1 MPDAAEFGR
10 VVLIVAVGFAVAI
23 LSSRISGRLRVPA
36 PALFLAAATV
46 SSDLI
51 PNLAPLL
58 TIHDVERICLVAL
71 IVSLF
76 DGGMDIGVTRFRE
89 SFWPIVSLGVVG
101 TFLVGGLLA
110 VLVHVLFGPSWTTSL
125 LIGAALA
132 PTDPAVGFSVLG
144 GSEVSGRSDDIL
156 KGESG
161 VNDPVGIA
169 LVIGLLDI
177 ATNNGSSVAIAED
190 FALQMAVGLAVGVIG
205 GRRPGGGGGGLG
217 RAMRALMLPD
227 SALYPLLTLS
237 AAGIVYGLAS
247 VLHGSG
253 FLAVFVTGVLIA
265 DLRAPYKAEI
275 EHFQKAPASLGEI
288 VVFVALGLTID
299 LGSLDLRSVWLDG
312 LAVAVLL
319 TFLARPAGGAGLLA
333 RAHLT
338 RGEKVFIA
346 WAGMRGAVPILL
358 AAFTLLEGVDHAN
371 RIYGI
376 VFVVVMF
383 SVVVQG
389 SLEPTVAVRVGLQ
402 MRQIHQEPWDL
413 SVRLRDEPQEVGR
426 YVVAAGSPADGVALR
441 DLALGERAWISLIMR
456 DGAAH
461 QARGESLLQAGD
473 EVLVLGTSADA
484 QAVFEGRSRT
494 VGA

>member
-1 MPDAAEFGR
+1 VTDAAEFGR

-23 LSSRISGRLRVPA
+23 LSSRVSGRLRVPA

-71 IVSLF
+71 IVILF

-89 SFWPIVSLGVVG
+89 SLWPIVSLGVVG
-101 TFLVGGLLA
+101 TFLVAGLLA
-110 VLVHVLFGPSWTTSL
+110 VLVHALFGAGWTTSL

-132 PTDPAVGFSVLG
+132 PTDPAVVFSVLG

-177 ATNNGSSVAIAED
+177 ATNSGSSVGIAED
-190 FALQMAVGLAVGVIG
+190 FALQMVVGLAVGLIG
-205 GRRPGGGGGGLG
+205 GLALG
-217 RAMRALMLPD
+217 RAMRDLTLPD

-275 EHFQKAPASLGEI
+275 EHFHKALASLGEI

-319 TFLARPAGGAGLLA
+319 TFVARPLVVGTLLA
-333 RAHLT
+333 RARLT

-389 SLEPTVAVRVGLQ
+389 SLVPTVAGRVGLQ

-441 DLALGERAWISLIMR
+441 DLVLGERAWISLIMR
-456 DGAAH
+456 DGAAR
-461 QARGESLLQAGD
+461 QARGDSVLRAGD
-473 EVLVLGTSADA
+473 EVLVLGTSAHA

>member
-1 MPDAAEFGR
+1 VTDAAEFGR

-71 IVSLF
+71 IVILF

-89 SFWPIVSLGVVG
+89 SLWPIVSLGVVG
-101 TFLVGGLLA
+101 TFLVAGLLA
-110 VLVHVLFGPSWTTSL
+110 VLVHALFGASWTTSL

-132 PTDPAVGFSVLG
+132 PTDPAVVFSVLG

-177 ATNNGSSVAIAED
+177 ATNSGSSVAIAED

-205 GRRPGGGGGGLG
+205 GLALG
-217 RAMRALMLPD
+217 RAMRDLMLPD
-227 SALYPLLTLS
+227 SALHPLLTLS
-237 AAGIVYGLAS
+237 AAGIMYGLAS

-275 EHFQKAPASLGEI
+275 EHFHKALASLGEI

-319 TFLARPAGGAGLLA
+319 TFVARPLVVAALLA
-333 RAHLT
+333 RARLT

-389 SLEPTVAVRVGLQ
+389 SPVPTVAGRVGLR

-426 YVVAAGSPADGVALR
+426 YVVAPGSPADGVALR
-441 DLALGERAWISLIMR
+441 DLVLGERAWISLIMR
-456 DGAAH
+456 DGAAR
-461 QARGESLLQAGD
+461 QARGDSVLRAGD

-484 QAVFEGRSRT
+484 QAVFEGGSRT

>member
-1 MPDAAEFGR
+1 VTDAAEFGR

-71 IVSLF
+71 IVILF

-132 PTDPAVGFSVLG
+132 PTDPAVVFSVLG

-177 ATNNGSSVAIAED
+177 ATNSGSSVGIAED
-190 FALQMAVGLAVGVIG
+190 FALQMAVGLVVGVIG
-205 GRRPGGGGGGLG
+205 GLALG
-217 RAMRALMLPD
+217 RAMRDLMLPD
-227 SALYPLLTLS
+227 SALHPLLTLA

-253 FLAVFVTGVLIA
+253 FLAVFVAGVMIA

-275 EHFQKAPASLGEI
+275 EHFHKALASLGEI

-299 LGSLDLRSVWLDG
+299 LGSLDLRNVWLDG

-319 TFLARPAGGAGLLA
+319 TFVARPLVVAVLLA
-333 RAHLT
+333 RARLT

-389 SLEPTVAVRVGLQ
+389 SLVPTVAGRLGLE

-441 DLALGERAWISLIMR
+441 DLVLGERAWISLIMR

-461 QARGESLLQAGD
+461 QARGDSVLRAGD
-473 EVLVLGTSADA
+473 EVLVLGTSARA
-484 QAVFEGRSRT
+484 QAVFEGESRT

>member
-1 MPDAAEFGR
+1 MTDAAEFGR

-71 IVSLF
+71 IVILF
-76 DGGMDIGVTRFRE
+76 DGGMDIGVERFRE
-89 SFWPIVSLGVVG
+89 SLWPIVSLGVVG
-101 TFLVGGLLA
+101 TFLVAGLLA
-110 VLVHVLFGPSWTTSL
+110 LLVHALFGASWTTSL

-132 PTDPAVGFSVLG
+132 PTDPAVVFSVLG

-177 ATNNGSSVAIAED
+177 ATNSGSSLGIAED
-190 FALQMAVGLAVGVIG
+190 FVLQMAVGLAVGVIG
-205 GRRPGGGGGGLG
+205 GLALR
-217 RAMRALMLPD
+217 RAMRDLTLPD

-275 EHFQKAPASLGEI
+275 EHFHKALASLGEI

-319 TFLARPAGGAGLLA
+319 TFVARPLVVAALLA
-333 RAHLT
+333 RARLT

-389 SLEPTVAVRVGLQ
+389 SLVPTVAGRVGLQ

-441 DLALGERAWISLIMR
+441 DLVLGERAWISLIMR
-456 DGAAH
+456 DGAAR
-461 QARGESLLQAGD
+461 QARGDSVLRAGD
-473 EVLVLGTSADA
+473 EVLVLGTSAHA

-494 VGA
+494 VDA

>member
-1 MPDAAEFGR
+1 VTDAAEFGR

-71 IVSLF
+71 IVILF

-89 SFWPIVSLGVVG
+89 SLWPIVSLGVVG
-101 TFLVGGLLA
+101 TFLVAALLA
-110 VLVHVLFGPSWTTSL
+110 VLVHALFGAGWTTSL

-132 PTDPAVGFSVLG
+132 PTDPAVVFSVLG

-177 ATNNGSSVAIAED
+177 TTNSGSSVSIAED
-190 FALQMAVGLAVGVIG
+190 FALQMAVGLAVGLIG
-205 GRRPGGGGGGLG
+205 GLALG
-217 RAMRALMLPD
+217 RAMRDLTLPD
-227 SALYPLLTLS
+227 SALHPLLTLA

-275 EHFQKAPASLGEI
+275 EHFHKALASLGEI

-319 TFLARPAGGAGLLA
+319 TFVARPLVVAALLA
-333 RAHLT
+333 RARLT

-389 SLEPTVAVRVGLQ
+389 SLVPTVAGRVGLQ

-441 DLALGERAWISLIMR
+441 DLVLGERAWISLIMR
-456 DGAAH
+456 DGAAR
-461 QARGESLLQAGD
+461 QARGDSVLRAGD
-473 EVLVLGTSADA
+473 EVLVLGTSDRA

>member
-1 MPDAAEFGR
+1 MTDAAEFGR

-71 IVSLF
+71 IVILF
-76 DGGMDIGVTRFRE
+76 DGGMDIGVERFRE
-89 SFWPIVSLGVVG
+89 SLWPIVSLGVVG
-101 TFLVGGLLA
+101 TFLVAGLLA
-110 VLVHVLFGPSWTTSL
+110 LLVHALFGASWTTSL

-132 PTDPAVGFSVLG
+132 PTDPAVVFSVLG
-144 GSEVSGRSDDIL
+144 GSEVSGRSDNIL

-177 ATNNGSSVAIAED
+177 ATNNGSGVAIAED
-190 FALQMAVGLAVGVIG
+190 FVLQMAVGLAVGVIG
-205 GRRPGGGGGGLG
+205 GLALG
-217 RAMRALMLPD
+217 RAMRDLMLPD

-275 EHFQKAPASLGEI
+275 EHFHKALASLGEI

-319 TFLARPAGGAGLLA
+319 TFVARPLVVAALLA
-333 RAHLT
+333 RARLT

-358 AAFTLLEGVDHAN
+358 AAFTLLEGVDHAH

-383 SVVVQG
+383 SVVAE
-389 SLEPTVAVRVGLQ
+389 SLKKKTMAGRVGLQ

-441 DLALGERAWISLIMR
+441 DLVLGERAWISLIMR
-456 DGAAH
+456 DGAAR
-461 QARGESLLQAGD
+461 QARGDSVLRAGD
-473 EVLVLGTSADA
+473 EVLVLGTSAHA
-484 QAVFEGRSRT
+484 QAVFEGGSRT
-494 VGA
+494 VDA

>member
-1 MPDAAEFGR
+1 VTDAAEFGR

-71 IVSLF
+71 IVILF
-76 DGGMDIGVTRFRE
+76 DGGMDIGVERFRE
-89 SFWPIVSLGVVG
+89 SLWPIVSLGVVG
-101 TFLVGGLLA
+101 TFLVAGLLA
-110 VLVHVLFGPSWTTSL
+110 LLVHALFGASWTTSL

-132 PTDPAVGFSVLG
+132 PTDPAVVFSVLG

-177 ATNNGSSVAIAED
+177 ATNSGSSLGIAED
-190 FALQMAVGLAVGVIG
+190 FVLQMAVGLAVGVIG
-205 GRRPGGGGGGLG
+205 GLALR
-217 RAMRALMLPD
+217 RAMRDLMLPD

-275 EHFQKAPASLGEI
+275 EHFHKALASLGEI

-319 TFLARPAGGAGLLA
+319 TFVARPLVVAALLA
-333 RAHLT
+333 RARLT

-389 SLEPTVAVRVGLQ
+389 SLVPTVAGRVGLQ

-426 YVVAAGSPADGVALR
+426 YVVAAGSPAEGVALR
-441 DLALGERAWISLIMR
+441 DLVLGERAWISLIMR
-456 DGAAH
+456 DGAAR
-461 QARGESLLQAGD
+461 QARGDSVLRAGD
-473 EVLVLGTSADA
+473 EVLVLGTSAHA

-494 VGA
+494 VDA

>member
-1 MPDAAEFGR
+1 VTDAAEFGR

-71 IVSLF
+71 IVILF
-76 DGGMDIGVTRFRE
+76 DGGMDIGVARFRE
-89 SFWPIVSLGVVG
+89 SLWPIVSLGVVG
-101 TFLVGGLLA
+101 TFLVAGLLA
-110 VLVHVLFGPSWTTSL
+110 VLVHALFGPSWTTSL

-132 PTDPAVGFSVLG
+132 PTDPAVVFSVLG

-177 ATNNGSSVAIAED
+177 ATNSGSSVGIAED
-190 FALQMAVGLAVGVIG
+190 FALQMAVGLVVGVIG
-205 GRRPGGGGGGLG
+205 GLALG
-217 RAMRALMLPD
+217 RAMRDLMLPD
-227 SALYPLLTLS
+227 SALHPLLTLA

-253 FLAVFVTGVLIA
+253 FLAVFVAGVMIA

-275 EHFQKAPASLGEI
+275 EHFHKALASLGEI

-299 LGSLDLRSVWLDG
+299 LGSLDLRNVWLDG

-319 TFLARPAGGAGLLA
+319 TFVARPLVVAVLLA
-333 RAHLT
+333 RARLT

-389 SLEPTVAVRVGLQ
+389 SLVPTVAGRLGLE

-441 DLALGERAWISLIMR
+441 DLVLGERAWISLIMR

-461 QARGESLLQAGD
+461 QARGDSVLRAGD
-473 EVLVLGTSADA
+473 EVLVLGTSARA
-484 QAVFEGRSRT
+484 QAVFEGESRT

>member
-1 MPDAAEFGR
+1 MTDAAEFGR

-71 IVSLF
+71 IVILF
-76 DGGMDIGVTRFRE
+76 DGGMDIGVERFRE
-89 SFWPIVSLGVVG
+89 SLWPIMSLGVVG
-101 TFLVGGLLA
+101 TFLVAGLLA
-110 VLVHVLFGPSWTTSL
+110 LLVHALFGASWTTSL

-132 PTDPAVGFSVLG
+132 PTDPAVVFSVLG

-177 ATNNGSSVAIAED
+177 ATNSGSSLGIAED
-190 FALQMAVGLAVGVIG
+190 FVLQMAVGLAVGVIG
-205 GRRPGGGGGGLG
+205 GLALG
-217 RAMRALMLPD
+217 RAMRDLTLPD

-275 EHFQKAPASLGEI
+275 EHFHKALASLGEI

-319 TFLARPAGGAGLLA
+319 TFVARPLVVAALLA
-333 RAHLT
+333 RARLT

-389 SLEPTVAVRVGLQ
+389 SLVPTVAGRVGLQ

-441 DLALGERAWISLIMR
+441 DLVLGERAWISLIMR
-456 DGAAH
+456 DGAAR
-461 QARGESLLQAGD
+461 QARGDSVLRAGD
-473 EVLVLGTSADA
+473 EVLVLGTSAHA

>member
-1 MPDAAEFGR
+1 VTDAAEFGR

-36 PALFLAAATV
+36 PALFLAAATL

-71 IVSLF
+71 IVILF
-76 DGGMDIGVTRFRE
+76 DGGMDIGVARFRE
-89 SFWPIVSLGVVG
+89 SLWPIVSLGVFG
-101 TFLVGGLLA
+101 TFLVAGLLA
-110 VLVHVLFGPSWTTSL
+110 LLVHALFGPSWTTSL

-132 PTDPAVGFSVLG
+132 PTDPAVVFSVLG

-177 ATNNGSSVAIAED
+177 ATNSGSSVGIAED

-205 GRRPGGGGGGLG
+205 GLALG
-217 RAMRALMLPD
+217 RAMRDLMLPD

-275 EHFQKAPASLGEI
+275 EHFHKALASLGEI

-319 TFLARPAGGAGLLA
+319 TFVARPLVVAALLA
-333 RAHLT
+333 RARLT

-358 AAFTLLEGVDHAN
+358 AAFTLLEGVDDAN

-389 SLEPTVAVRVGLQ
+389 SLVPTVAGRVGLQ

-441 DLALGERAWISLIMR
+441 DLVLGERAWISLIMR
-456 DGAAH
+456 DGAAR
-461 QARGESLLQAGD
+461 QARGDSVLRAGD
-473 EVLVLGTSADA
+473 EVLVLGTSAHA

-494 VGA
+494 VDA

>member
-1 MPDAAEFGR
+1 MTDAAEFGR

-71 IVSLF
+71 IVILF

-89 SFWPIVSLGVVG
+89 SLWPIVSLGVVG
-101 TFLVGGLLA
+101 TFLVAGLLA
-110 VLVHVLFGPSWTTSL
+110 VLVHVLFGAGWTTSL

-132 PTDPAVGFSVLG
+132 PTDPAVVFSVLG

-177 ATNNGSSVAIAED
+177 ATNSGSSLGIAED
-190 FALQMAVGLAVGVIG
+190 FVLQMAVGLAVGVIG
-205 GRRPGGGGGGLG
+205 GLALR
-217 RAMRALMLPD
+217 RAMRDLTLPD

-275 EHFQKAPASLGEI
+275 EHFHKALASLGEI

-319 TFLARPAGGAGLLA
+319 TFVARPLVVAALLA
-333 RAHLT
+333 RARLT

-389 SLEPTVAVRVGLQ
+389 SLVPTVAGRVGLQ

-441 DLALGERAWISLIMR
+441 DLVLGERAWISLIMR
-456 DGAAH
+456 DGAAR
-461 QARGESLLQAGD
+461 QARGDSVLRAGD
-473 EVLVLGTSADA
+473 EVLVLGTSAHA

>member
-1 MPDAAEFGR
+1 MTDAAEFGR

-71 IVSLF
+71 IVILF

-89 SFWPIVSLGVVG
+89 SLWPIVSLGVLG
-101 TFLVGGLLA
+101 TFLVAGLLA
-110 VLVHVLFGPSWTTSL
+110 VLVHALFGPSWTTSL

-132 PTDPAVGFSVLG
+132 PTDPAVVFSVLG

-177 ATNNGSSVAIAED
+177 ATNNGSSGAIAED
-190 FALQMAVGLAVGVIG
+190 FALQMAVGLAVGVVG
-205 GRRPGGGGGGLG
+205 GLALG
-217 RAMRALMLPD
+217 RAMRDLMLPD

-275 EHFQKAPASLGEI
+275 EHFHK
-288 VVFVALGLTID
+288 ALGQPRRD
-299 LGSLDLRSVWLDG
+299 RRVRRPGADHRPR
-312 LAVAVLL
+312 
-319 TFLARPAGGAGLLA
+319 LARPAQRLAGRPGGGGAA
-333 RAHLT
+333 
-338 RGEKVFIA
+338 
-346 WAGMRGAVPILL
+346 
-358 AAFTLLEGVDHAN
+358 
-371 RIYGI
+371 
-376 VFVVVMF
+376 
-383 SVVVQG
+383 
-389 SLEPTVAVRVGLQ
+389 
-402 MRQIHQEPWDL
+402 
-413 SVRLRDEPQEVGR
+413 
-426 YVVAAGSPADGVALR
+426 
-441 DLALGERAWISLIMR
+441 
-456 DGAAH
+456 
-461 QARGESLLQAGD
+461 
-473 EVLVLGTSADA
+473 
-484 QAVFEGRSRT
+484 
-494 VGA
+494 

>member
-1 MPDAAEFGR
+1 VTDAAEFGR

-23 LSSRISGRLRVPA
+23 LSSRVSGRLRVPA

-71 IVSLF
+71 IVILF

-89 SFWPIVSLGVVG
+89 SLWPIVSLGVVG
-101 TFLVGGLLA
+101 TFLVAGLLA
-110 VLVHVLFGPSWTTSL
+110 VLVHALFGASWTTSL

-132 PTDPAVGFSVLG
+132 PTDPAVVFSVLG

-177 ATNNGSSVAIAED
+177 ATNSGSSLGIAED
-190 FALQMAVGLAVGVIG
+190 FVLQMVVGLAVGVIG
-205 GRRPGGGGGGLG
+205 GLVLR
-217 RAMRALMLPD
+217 RAMRDLTLPD

-275 EHFQKAPASLGEI
+275 EHFHKALASLGEI

-319 TFLARPAGGAGLLA
+319 TFVARPLVVGTLLA
-333 RAHLT
+333 RARLT

-389 SLEPTVAVRVGLQ
+389 SLVPTVAGRVGLQ

-441 DLALGERAWISLIMR
+441 DLVLGERAWISLIMR
-456 DGAAH
+456 DGAAR
-461 QARGESLLQAGD
+461 QARGDSVLRAGD
-473 EVLVLGTSADA
+473 EVLVLGTSAHA

>member
-1 MPDAAEFGR
+1 VTDAAEFGR

-36 PALFLAAATV
+36 PALFLAAATL

-71 IVSLF
+71 IVILF
-76 DGGMDIGVTRFRE
+76 DGGMDIGVARFRE
-89 SFWPIVSLGVVG
+89 SLWPIVSLGVFG
-101 TFLVGGLLA
+101 TFLVAGLLA
-110 VLVHVLFGPSWTTSL
+110 LLVHALFGPSWTTSL

-132 PTDPAVGFSVLG
+132 PTDPAVVFSVLG

-177 ATNNGSSVAIAED
+177 ATNSGSSVGIAED

-205 GRRPGGGGGGLG
+205 GLALG
-217 RAMRALMLPD
+217 RAMRDLMLPD

-275 EHFQKAPASLGEI
+275 EHFHKALASLGEI

-319 TFLARPAGGAGLLA
+319 TFVARPLVVAALLA
-333 RAHLT
+333 RARLT

-389 SLEPTVAVRVGLQ
+389 SLVSTVAGRVGLE
-402 MRQIHQEPWDL
+402 MRRIHQEPWDL

-426 YVVAAGSPADGVALR
+426 YVVAAGSPADGVSLR
-441 DLALGERAWISLIMR
+441 DLVLGERAWISLIMR
-456 DGAAH
+456 DGAAR
-461 QARGESLLQAGD
+461 QARGDSVLRAGD
-473 EVLVLGTSADA
+473 EVLVLGTSAHA
-484 QAVFEGRSRT
+484 QAVFEGQSRT

>member
-1 MPDAAEFGR
+1 
-10 VVLIVAVGFAVAI
+10 
-23 LSSRISGRLRVPA
+23 
-36 PALFLAAATV
+36 
-46 SSDLI
+46 
-51 PNLAPLL
+51 
-58 TIHDVERICLVAL
+58 
-71 IVSLF
+71 
-76 DGGMDIGVTRFRE
+76 
-89 SFWPIVSLGVVG
+89 
-101 TFLVGGLLA
+101 
-110 VLVHVLFGPSWTTSL
+110 
-125 LIGAALA
+125 
-132 PTDPAVGFSVLG
+132 
-144 GSEVSGRSDDIL
+144 VSGRSDDIL

-205 GRRPGGGGGGLG
+205 GLALG
-217 RAMRALMLPD
+217 RAMRDLMLPD

-275 EHFQKAPASLGEI
+275 EHFHKALASLGEI

-319 TFLARPAGGAGLLA
+319 TFVARPLVVTGLLA
-333 RAHLT
+333 RARLT

-389 SLEPTVAVRVGLQ
+389 SLVPTVAGRVGLQ

-441 DLALGERAWISLIMR
+441 DLVLGERAWISLIMR
-456 DGAAH
+456 DGAAR
-461 QARGESLLQAGD
+461 QARGDSVLRAGD
-473 EVLVLGTSADA
+473 EVLVLGTSAHA
-484 QAVFEGRSRT
+484 QAVFEGGSRT

>member
-1 MPDAAEFGR
+1 VTDAAEFGR

-71 IVSLF
+71 IVILF

-89 SFWPIVSLGVVG
+89 SLWPIVSLGVLG
-101 TFLVGGLLA
+101 TFLVAGLLA
-110 VLVHVLFGPSWTTSL
+110 VLVHALFGPSWTTSL

-132 PTDPAVGFSVLG
+132 PTDPAVVFSVLG

-161 VNDPVGIA
+161 VNDPIGIA

-177 ATNNGSSVAIAED
+177 ATSNGSSVAIAED
-190 FALQMAVGLAVGVIG
+190 FALQMAVGLAVGVVG
-205 GRRPGGGGGGLG
+205 GLALG
-217 RAMRALMLPD
+217 RAMRDLMLPD

-275 EHFQKAPASLGEI
+275 EHFHKALASLGEI

-319 TFLARPAGGAGLLA
+319 TFVARPLVVAALLA
-333 RAHLT
+333 RARLT

-389 SLEPTVAVRVGLQ
+389 SLVPTVAGRVGLQ

-441 DLALGERAWISLIMR
+441 DLVLGERAWISLIMR
-456 DGAAH
+456 DGAAR
-461 QARGESLLQAGD
+461 QARGDSVLQAGD
-473 EVLVLGTSADA
+473 EVLVLGTSAHA
-484 QAVFEGRSRT
+484 QAVFEGRSHT

>member
-1 MPDAAEFGR
+1 VTDAAEFGR

-71 IVSLF
+71 IVILF

-89 SFWPIVSLGVVG
+89 SLWPIVSLGVVG
-101 TFLVGGLLA
+101 TFLVAGLLA
-110 VLVHVLFGPSWTTSL
+110 VLVHALFGASWTTSL

-132 PTDPAVGFSVLG
+132 PTDPAVVFSVLG

-177 ATNNGSSVAIAED
+177 TTNSGSSVSIAED
-190 FALQMAVGLAVGVIG
+190 FALQMAVGLAVGLIG
-205 GRRPGGGGGGLG
+205 GLALG
-217 RAMRALMLPD
+217 RAMRDLTLPD
-227 SALYPLLTLS
+227 SALHPLLTLA

-275 EHFQKAPASLGEI
+275 EHFHKALASLGEI

-319 TFLARPAGGAGLLA
+319 TFVARPLVVGALLA
-333 RAHLT
+333 RARLT

-389 SLEPTVAVRVGLQ
+389 SLVPTVAGRVGLQ
-402 MRQIHQEPWDL
+402 MRRIHQEPWDL

-441 DLALGERAWISLIMR
+441 DLVLGERAWISLIMR
-456 DGAAH
+456 DGAAR
-461 QARGESLLQAGD
+461 QARGDSVLRAGD
-473 EVLVLGTSADA
+473 EVLVLGTSARA

>member
-1 MPDAAEFGR
+1 VTDAAEFGR

-71 IVSLF
+71 IVILF

-89 SFWPIVSLGVVG
+89 SLWPIVSLGVLG
-101 TFLVGGLLA
+101 TFMVAGLLA
-110 VLVHVLFGPSWTTSL
+110 VLVHALFGPSWTTSL

-132 PTDPAVGFSVLG
+132 PTDPAVVFSVLG

-177 ATNNGSSVAIAED
+177 ATSNGSSVAIAED
-190 FALQMAVGLAVGVIG
+190 FALQMAVGLAVGVVG
-205 GRRPGGGGGGLG
+205 GLALG
-217 RAMRALMLPD
+217 RAMRDLMLPD

-275 EHFQKAPASLGEI
+275 EHFHKALASLGEI

-319 TFLARPAGGAGLLA
+319 TFVARPLVVAALLA
-333 RAHLT
+333 RARLT

-389 SLEPTVAVRVGLQ
+389 SLVPTVAGRVGLR

-441 DLALGERAWISLIMR
+441 DLVLGERAWISLIMR
-456 DGAAH
+456 DGAAR
-461 QARGESLLQAGD
+461 QARGDSVLRAGD
-473 EVLVLGTSADA
+473 EVLVLGTSAHA
-484 QAVFEGRSRT
+484 QAVFEGGSRT

>member
-1 MPDAAEFGR
+1 MTDAAEFGR

-71 IVSLF
+71 IVILF

-132 PTDPAVGFSVLG
+132 PTDPAVVFSVLG

-205 GRRPGGGGGGLG
+205 GLALG
-217 RAMRALMLPD
+217 RAMRDLMLPD

-275 EHFQKAPASLGEI
+275 EHFHKALASLGEI

-319 TFLARPAGGAGLLA
+319 TFLARPAVVAALLA

-389 SLEPTVAVRVGLQ
+389 SLVPTVAGRVGLQ

-441 DLALGERAWISLIMR
+441 DLVLGERAWISLIMR
-456 DGAAH
+456 D
-461 QARGESLLQAGD
+461 
-473 EVLVLGTSADA
+473 
-484 QAVFEGRSRT
+484 
-494 VGA
+494 

>member
-1 MPDAAEFGR
+1 VTDAAEFGR

-71 IVSLF
+71 IVILF
-76 DGGMDIGVTRFRE
+76 DGGQDIGMARFRA
-89 SFWPIVSLGVVG
+89 SLWPIVSLGVVG
-101 TFLVGGLLA
+101 TFLVAGLLA
-110 VLVHVLFGPSWTTSL
+110 VLVHALFGPSWTTSL

-132 PTDPAVGFSVLG
+132 PTDPAVVFSVLG
-144 GSEVSGRSDDIL
+144 GSEVRGRSDDIL

-177 ATNNGSSVAIAED
+177 ATNNGSGVAIAED
-190 FALQMAVGLAVGVIG
+190 FVLQMAVGLAVGVIG
-205 GRRPGGGGGGLG
+205 GLALG
-217 RAMRALMLPD
+217 RAMRDLMLPD

-275 EHFQKAPASLGEI
+275 EHFHKALASLGEI

-319 TFLARPAGGAGLLA
+319 TFVARPLVVTALLA
-333 RAHLT
+333 RARLT

-389 SLEPTVAVRVGLQ
+389 SLVPTVAGRVGLQ

-426 YVVAAGSPADGVALR
+426 YVVAAGSA
-441 DLALGERAWISLIMR
+441 
-456 DGAAH
+456 
-461 QARGESLLQAGD
+461 
-473 EVLVLGTSADA
+473 SAPGSA
-484 QAVFEGRSRT
+484 
-494 VGA
+494 

>member
-1 MPDAAEFGR
+1 MTDAAEFGR

-23 LSSRISGRLRVPA
+23 LSSRVSGRLRVPA

-71 IVSLF
+71 IVILF

-89 SFWPIVSLGVVG
+89 SLWPIVSLGVVG
-101 TFLVGGLLA
+101 TFLVAGLLA
-110 VLVHVLFGPSWTTSL
+110 VLVHALFGASWTTSL

-132 PTDPAVGFSVLG
+132 PTDPAVVFSVLG

-177 ATNNGSSVAIAED
+177 ATNSGSSVGIAED
-190 FALQMAVGLAVGVIG
+190 FALQMVVGLAVGLIG
-205 GRRPGGGGGGLG
+205 GLALG
-217 RAMRALMLPD
+217 RAMRDLTLPD

-275 EHFQKAPASLGEI
+275 EHFHKALASLGEI

-319 TFLARPAGGAGLLA
+319 TFVARPLVVGTLLA
-333 RAHLT
+333 RARLT

-389 SLEPTVAVRVGLQ
+389 SLVPTVAGRVGLQ

-426 YVVAAGSPADGVALR
+426 YVVAAGSPAEGVALR
-441 DLALGERAWISLIMR
+441 DLVLGERAWISLIMR
-456 DGAAH
+456 DGAAR
-461 QARGESLLQAGD
+461 QARGDSVLRAGD
-473 EVLVLGTSADA
+473 EVLVLGTSAHA

>member
-1 MPDAAEFGR
+1 VTDAAEFGR

-71 IVSLF
+71 IVILF

-89 SFWPIVSLGVVG
+89 SLWPIVSLGVVG
-101 TFLVGGLLA
+101 TFLVAGLLA
-110 VLVHVLFGPSWTTSL
+110 VLVHALFGASWTTSL

-132 PTDPAVGFSVLG
+132 PTDPAVVFSVLG

-177 ATNNGSSVAIAED
+177 ATNSGSSVGIAED

-205 GRRPGGGGGGLG
+205 GLALG
-217 RAMRALMLPD
+217 RAMRDLMLPD

-275 EHFQKAPASLGEI
+275 EHFHKALASLGEI

-319 TFLARPAGGAGLLA
+319 TFVARPLVVAALLA
-333 RAHLT
+333 RARLT

-389 SLEPTVAVRVGLQ
+389 SLVSTVAGRVGLE
-402 MRQIHQEPWDL
+402 MRRIHQEPWDL

-426 YVVAAGSPADGVALR
+426 YVVAAGSSADGVALR
-441 DLALGERAWISLIMR
+441 DLVLGERAWISLIMR
-456 DGAAH
+456 DGAAR
-461 QARGESLLQAGD
+461 QARGDSVLRAGD
-473 EVLVLGTSADA
+473 EVLVLGTSAHA
-484 QAVFEGRSRT
+484 QAVFEGQSRT

>member
-1 MPDAAEFGR
+1 MTDAAEFGR

-23 LSSRISGRLRVPA
+23 LSSRVSGRLRVPA

-71 IVSLF
+71 IVILF

-89 SFWPIVSLGVVG
+89 SLWPIVSLGVVG
-101 TFLVGGLLA
+101 TFLVAGLLA
-110 VLVHVLFGPSWTTSL
+110 VLVHALFGAGWTTSL

-132 PTDPAVGFSVLG
+132 PTDPAVVFSVLG

-156 KGESG
+156 GRVRRERPG
-161 VNDPVGIA
+161 RDRARDRPARHRHQQRLEPG
-169 LVIGLLDI
+169 
-177 ATNNGSSVAIAED
+177 IAED
-190 FALQMAVGLAVGVIG
+190 FVLQMAVGLAVGVIG
-205 GRRPGGGGGGLG
+205 GLALR
-217 RAMRALMLPD
+217 RAMRDLTLPD

-275 EHFQKAPASLGEI
+275 EHFHKALASLGEI

-312 LAVAVLL
+312 W
-319 TFLARPAGGAGLLA
+319 RW
-333 RAHLT
+333 RCC
-338 RGEKVFIA
+338 
-346 WAGMRGAVPILL
+346 
-358 AAFTLLEGVDHAN
+358 
-371 RIYGI
+371 
-376 VFVVVMF
+376 
-383 SVVVQG
+383 
-389 SLEPTVAVRVGLQ
+389 
-402 MRQIHQEPWDL
+402 
-413 SVRLRDEPQEVGR
+413 
-426 YVVAAGSPADGVALR
+426 
-441 DLALGERAWISLIMR
+441 
-456 DGAAH
+456 
-461 QARGESLLQAGD
+461 
-473 EVLVLGTSADA
+473 
-484 QAVFEGRSRT
+484 
-494 VGA
+494 

>member
-1 MPDAAEFGR
+1 VTEATEFGR

-36 PALFLAAATV
+36 PALFLAAATL

-71 IVSLF
+71 IVILF
-76 DGGMDIGVTRFRE
+76 DGGMDIGVARFRE
-89 SFWPIVSLGVVG
+89 SLWPIVSLGVFG
-101 TFLVGGLLA
+101 TFLVAGLLA
-110 VLVHVLFGPSWTTSL
+110 LLVHALFGPSWTTSL

-132 PTDPAVGFSVLG
+132 PTDPAVVFSVLG

-177 ATNNGSSVAIAED
+177 ATNSGSSVGIAED

-205 GRRPGGGGGGLG
+205 GLALG
-217 RAMRALMLPD
+217 RAMRDLMLPD

-275 EHFQKAPASLGEI
+275 EHFHKALASLGEI

-319 TFLARPAGGAGLLA
+319 TFVARPLVVAALLA
-333 RAHLT
+333 RARLT

-389 SLEPTVAVRVGLQ
+389 SLVSTVAGRVGLE
-402 MRQIHQEPWDL
+402 MRRIHQEPWDL

-426 YVVAAGSPADGVALR
+426 YVVAAGSSADGVALR
-441 DLALGERAWISLIMR
+441 DLVLGERAWISLIMR
-456 DGAAH
+456 DGAAR
-461 QARGESLLQAGD
+461 QARGDSVLRAGD
-473 EVLVLGTSADA
+473 EVLVLGTSAHA
-484 QAVFEGRSRT
+484 QAVFEGQSRT

>member
-1 MPDAAEFGR
+1 VTDAAEFGR

-71 IVSLF
+71 IVILF

-132 PTDPAVGFSVLG
+132 PTDPAVVFSVLG

-205 GRRPGGGGGGLG
+205 GLALG
-217 RAMRALMLPD
+217 RAMRDLMLPD

-275 EHFQKAPASLGEI
+275 EHFHKALASLGEI

-319 TFLARPAGGAGLLA
+319 TFLARPAVVAALLA
-333 RAHLT
+333 RAHVT
-338 RGEKVFIA
+338 RSEKVFIA

-389 SLEPTVAVRVGLQ
+389 SLVPTVAGRVGLQ

-441 DLALGERAWISLIMR
+441 DLVLGERAWISLIMR
-456 DGAAH
+456 DGAAR
-461 QARGESLLQAGD
+461 QARGDSVLRAGD
-473 EVLVLGTSADA
+473 EVLVLGTSAHA
-484 QAVFEGRSRT
+484 QAVFEGGSRT

>member
-1 MPDAAEFGR
+1 MTDAAEFGR

-71 IVSLF
+71 IVILF

-132 PTDPAVGFSVLG
+132 PTDPAVVFSVLG

-205 GRRPGGGGGGLG
+205 GLALG
-217 RAMRALMLPD
+217 RAMRDLMLPD

-275 EHFQKAPASLGEI
+275 EHFHKALASLGEI

-319 TFLARPAGGAGLLA
+319 TFLARPAVVAALLA

-389 SLEPTVAVRVGLQ
+389 SLVPT
-402 MRQIHQEPWDL
+402 
-413 SVRLRDEPQEVGR
+413 
-426 YVVAAGSPADGVALR
+426 
-441 DLALGERAWISLIMR
+441 
-456 DGAAH
+456 
-461 QARGESLLQAGD
+461 
-473 EVLVLGTSADA
+473 
-484 QAVFEGRSRT
+484 
-494 VGA
+494 

>member
-1 MPDAAEFGR
+1 VTDAAEFGR

-71 IVSLF
+71 IVILF
-76 DGGMDIGVTRFRE
+76 DGGMDIGVERFRE
-89 SFWPIVSLGVVG
+89 SLWPIVSLGVVG
-101 TFLVGGLLA
+101 TFLVAGLLA
-110 VLVHVLFGPSWTTSL
+110 LLVHALFGASWTTSL

-132 PTDPAVGFSVLG
+132 PTDPAVVFSVLG

-177 ATNNGSSVAIAED
+177 ATNSGSSLGIAED
-190 FALQMAVGLAVGVIG
+190 FVLQMAVGLAVGVIG
-205 GRRPGGGGGGLG
+205 GLALR
-217 RAMRALMLPD
+217 RAMRDLTLPD

-275 EHFQKAPASLGEI
+275 EHFHKALASLGEI

-319 TFLARPAGGAGLLA
+319 TFVARPLVVAALLA
-333 RAHLT
+333 RARLT

-389 SLEPTVAVRVGLQ
+389 SLVPTVAGRVGLQ

-441 DLALGERAWISLIMR
+441 DLVLGERAWISLIMR
-456 DGAAH
+456 DGAAR
-461 QARGESLLQAGD
+461 QARGDSVLRAGD
-473 EVLVLGTSADA
+473 EVLVLGTSAHA

-494 VGA
+494 VDG

>member
-1 MPDAAEFGR
+1 MTDAAEFGR

-71 IVSLF
+71 IVILF
-76 DGGMDIGVTRFRE
+76 DGGQDIGVTRFRE
-89 SFWPIVSLGVVG
+89 SLWPIVTLGVVG
-101 TFLVGGLLA
+101 TFLVAGLLA
-110 VLVHVLFGPSWTTSL
+110 VLVHALFGASWQTSL

-132 PTDPAVGFSVLG
+132 PTDPAVVFSVLG

-177 ATNNGSSVAIAED
+177 ATNSGSSLGIAED
-190 FALQMAVGLAVGVIG
+190 FVLQMAVGLAVGVIG
-205 GRRPGGGGGGLG
+205 GLALR
-217 RAMRALMLPD
+217 RAMRDLTLPD

-275 EHFQKAPASLGEI
+275 EHFHKALASLGEI

-319 TFLARPAGGAGLLA
+319 TFVARPLVVAALLA
-333 RAHLT
+333 RARLT

-389 SLEPTVAVRVGLQ
+389 SLVPTVAGRVGLQ

-441 DLALGERAWISLIMR
+441 DLVLGERAWISLIMR
-456 DGAAH
+456 DGAAR
-461 QARGESLLQAGD
+461 QARGDSVLRAGD
-473 EVLVLGTSADA
+473 EVLVLGTSAHA

-494 VGA
+494 VDA